1 MKEMAKE
8 ILLFPFGGN
17 AKESLISILAINN
30 ARREWNVLGFITN
43 EPLERDIP

>member
-8 ILLFPFGGN
+8 IFLFPFGGN
-17 AKESLISILAINN
+17 ARESLISILAINN

-43 EPLERDIP
+43 ESLERDIP